1 MKDIVSDTHI
11 ALAQELKKVIAKEI
25 DKHYPHTY
33 RDKDICDAYAE
44 EIIDYAF
51 TPLAEL
57 SEDIVSAYESLPKK
71 DYWQF

>member
-11 ALAQELKKVIAKEI
+11 ALAQDLKKVIAKEI
-25 DKHYPHTY
+25 DKHYPFPY
-33 RDKDICDAYAE
+33 RDKDISDAYAE

-57 SEDIVSAYESLPKK
+57 SEDIVSAYESLPEKN
-71 DYWQF
+71 Y

>member
-11 ALAQELKKVIAKEI
+11 ALSQDLKKVIAKEI
-25 DKHYPHTY
+25 DKHKPHPY
-33 RDKDICDAYAE
+33 RDKDISATYAE

-57 SEDIVSAYESLPKK
+57 ALDIVSAYESLP
-71 DYWQF
+71 DEER